1 MARQIKVLV
10 VDDSA
15 FVRKNIS
22 LLLELDP
29 GIKVVG
35 TAGNGKE
42 GVTKTKVLRPD
53 VVTMDVIMPVMNGLS
68 AVRRIMKEAPTP
80 IVMVSST
87 TSEGTSETIEALNS
101 GAVDYVTLSSG
112 PSSTSIV
119 QKRRELVEKI
129 RIAFTSNVDTV
140 ANTDTARQKFRKIIE
155 QLSPK
160 LHTVRAHPQM
170 KTQIGRA
177 SCRERV

>member
-1 MARQIKVLV
+1 MV
-10 VDDSA
+10 DSA
-15 FVRKNIS
+15 PAQGKAWFLRKNIS

-35 TAGNGKE
+35 TASNGKE

-87 TSEGTSETIEALNS
+87 TGKGARETIEALNS

-112 PSSTSIV
+112 PSFTSIA

-129 RIAFTSNVDTV
+129 
-140 ANTDTARQKFRKIIE
+140 
-155 QLSPK
+155 
-160 LHTVRAHPQM
+160 
-170 KTQIGRA
+170 
-177 SCRERV
+177 